1 MAEPERDDTVVR
13 RAMEDPEFRERLLS
27 DPVSAIEEAVG
38 MSVPD
43 DVEIIVVENGP
54 KTFHL
59 VLPPADVTLEQ
70 MDAFVG
76 GSLFNREGPRI
87 RPGGWQPRLDWD

>member
-1 MAEPERDDTVVR
+1 MSAPGTDDPVVR
-13 RAMEDPEFRERLLS
+13 RAIEDPEFRERLFA
-27 DPVSAIEEAVG
+27 DPASAIEEAVG
-38 MSVPD
+38 LSVPD

-54 KTFHL
+54 KMFHL

-70 MDAFVG
+70 MDAVAG

-87 RPGGWQPRLDWD
+87 RPGGWQPPLDWD